1 MHMNAKASH
10 RRHPVTTALLLGA
23 LAGMSLAAQAGEPAA
38 ARSAGK
44 RVVVSY
50 ADLDLTD
57 PAGARVL
64 YARLK
69 AAAREVCE
77 YNGSA
82 RDLRQLMAHK
92 DCYDRAL
99 NKAVHGVDSVGL
111 HALHAAKARR
121 GAVG

>member
-1 MHMNAKASH
+1 MNANASY

-23 LAGMSLAAQAGEPAA
+23 LAGMSLAAQAGEPAT

-50 ADLDLTD
+50 ADLDLAD

-64 YARLK
+64 YGRLK
-69 AAAREVCE
+69 AAARKVCE
-77 YNGSA
+77 YDSLA
-82 RDLRQLMAHK
+82 RDMRLLVAHK

-99 NKAVHGVDSVGL
+99 NKAVHGVDSERL
-111 HALHAAKARR
+111 NALHATKAR
-121 GAVG
+121 GTSVG